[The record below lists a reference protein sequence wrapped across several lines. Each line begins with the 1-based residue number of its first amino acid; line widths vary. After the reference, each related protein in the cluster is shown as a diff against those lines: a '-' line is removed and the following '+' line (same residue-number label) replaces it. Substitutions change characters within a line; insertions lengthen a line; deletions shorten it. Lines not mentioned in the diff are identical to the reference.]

1 MDERDRKPYV
11 YRLRGLT
18 IAVMLIIAI
27 LGINIWNLQISQG
40 AYYAAEAKGNYMKL
54 VKVPPT
60 RGDIVDKN
68 GNILVTSVPEFVL
81 NLDWLDLQQSKAND
95 WKEVVKRLA
104 GYVKPYWAYPNQS
117 IDSITEDIL
126 VMTQNHQWE
135 RYRPVMVLDNV
146 PQDLQAII
154 AEHQNEL
161 PGVSVDA
168 IPVRSYPQ
176 KILAGQLLGMYVR

>member
-1 MDERDRKPYV
+1 M
-11 YRLRGLT
+11 
-18 IAVMLIIAI
+18 
-27 LGINIWNLQISQG
+27 
-40 AYYAAEAKGNYMKL
+40 
-54 VKVPPT
+54 
-60 RGDIVDKN
+60 
-68 GNILVTSVPEFVL
+68 
-81 NLDWLDLQQSKAND
+81 DLQQSKTND